1 MPKGKETLSAF
12 KMSQRIFDRA
22 DNVYNKKVIMNILQM
37 YMEECRKALL
47 AGERVEITRVGNI
60 TPEIKVHEG
69 NYNLPICNKDSANPP
84 YTKLKMT
91 RAVSLGSVMNNQ
103 LIKNIKKGV
112 YGLEKLPFSKQQFA
126 ILKKSGYLPEDAEL
140 EGDDE

>member
-1 MPKGKETLSAF
+1 MSKGKETLSAF

-22 DNVYNKKVIMNILQM
+22 DNIYNKKVIMNILQM

-69 NYNLPICNKDSANPP
+69 NYNLPICNKDGANPP

-103 LIKNIKKGV
+103 LIKNIKKGI

>member
-1 MPKGKETLSAF
+1 MSKVKGTLSAF
-12 KMSQRIFDRA
+12 KMSQRIFERS
-22 DNVYNKKVIMNILQM
+22 DNIYNKKVILDILHM
-37 YMEECRKALL
+37 YMEECRKAIL
-47 AGERVEITRVGNI
+47 AGEKVEIARVGNI

-69 NYNLPICNKDSANPP
+69 NYNLPICNKDGANPP

-91 RAVSLGSVMNNQ
+91 RAVTLGSVMNNQ
-103 LIKNIKKGV
+103 LIRNIKKGI

-126 ILKKSGYLPEDAEL
+126 ILKKSGYLPEDAEM